1 MNKFLNYPLFLLA
14 VCLGGCTVSSKESET
29 EQPVSTVREFPVMRL
44 TAQQTDLH
52 REYVGDIQAIQNV
65 DIYAR
70 VKGYLEQVYVDE
82 GRYVSKG
89 QTLFRINNEEYEA
102 EVASAKANLQS
113 AIAEAKAAQLEV
125 NRVKL
130 LVDKNV
136 VSKTELEVA
145 QARYAAVEAK
155 IMESRSAL
163 ANASIRLANTTIKAP
178 FSGIINRLP
187 YKVGSLI
194 DEGTL
199 LTSLSDIN
207 TVYVYFD
214 VSEKEYLEYVK
225 ANRLNK
231 GNHNKEVE
239 LMLADGSH
247 FANKGNIET
256 MEGEFD
262 EGTGSIAFRARFP
275 NPTRILK
282 HGSSGKVRLTNTIE
296 DVVLVPQK
304 AVFEI
309 QDKNYVYIVDKNK
322 QVKMKNFLPRTRTA
336 DFYVVE
342 SGLEPGDEIV
352 YEGIQ
357 SLKDGAKIL
366 PKYVSLDSKEGPAE
380 SERLATSRE

>member
-1 MNKFLNYPLFLLA
+1 MSTYLKFPLLLLA
-14 VCLGGCTVSSKESET
+14 IGIAGCSASSKENENAKSVE
-29 EQPVSTVREFPVMRL
+29 STVKVVPVTRL
-44 TAQQTDLH
+44 EEKSTDLH
-52 REYVGDIQAIQNV
+52 REYVGDIHAVKNV

-82 GRYVSKG
+82 GKYVRKG

-125 NRVKL
+125 NRVKI
-130 LVDKNV
+130 LVDKKV
-136 VSKTELEVA
+136 VAKTELEVA
-145 QARYAAVEAK
+145 QARYMAVEAR
-155 IMESRSAL
+155 IMEARSAL
-163 ANASIRLANTTIKAP
+163 ANANIRLANTSIKAP

-187 YKVGSLI
+187 YKAGSLI

-225 ANRLNK
+225 AKRLNN
-231 GNHNKEVE
+231 GSQNKEVD
-239 LMLADGSH
+239 LVLADGSR
-247 FANKGNIET
+247 FANKGKIET

-262 EGTGSIAFRARFP
+262 EGTGSIAFRAIFA
-275 NPTRILK
+275 NPGRLLK
-282 HGSSGKVRLTNTIE
+282 HGSSGKIRLTNTI
-296 DVVLVPQK
+296 DNALLVPQK

-309 QDKNYVYIVDKNK
+309 QDKNYVYLVDKNK
-322 QVKMKNFLPRTRTA
+322 QVKMKSFQPKTRIA
-336 DFYVVE
+336 DYYVVE

-357 SLKDGAKIL
+357 NIKDGVKIQ
-366 PKYVSLDSKEGPAE
+366 PKYVSVDSVEVSAE
-380 SERLATSRE
+380 PVRLTAK